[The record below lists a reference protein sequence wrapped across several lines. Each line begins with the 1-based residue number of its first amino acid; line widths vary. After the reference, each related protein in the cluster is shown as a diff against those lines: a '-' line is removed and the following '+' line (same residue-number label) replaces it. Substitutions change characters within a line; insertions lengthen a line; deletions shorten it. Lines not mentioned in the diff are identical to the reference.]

1 MDTYILGPPRW
12 RILRAL
18 GRNPL
23 VRTSDRIEALVWM
36 LAVMVSILSI
46 PAAAAIGTAV
56 HESMSS
62 RYAEQAQT
70 RHLVPATVID
80 GRATNEPSIAKTTI
94 TVDARW
100 FVGGREYTG
109 TVDAPPTVKT
119 GDQIDVWVDNNGRR
133 VAKPTPVSAAATDA
147 ALVALAIWLTV
158 DTAAAT
164 LYMVTRWAAD
174 RCRAAGWQR
183 DIDILVGHGGGRA
196 NSQR

>member
-36 LAVMVSILSI
+36 LAAMVSMLAI
-46 PAAAAIGTAV
+46 PAARD
-56 HESMSS
+56 
-62 RYAEQAQT
+62 RYRGARVDEQPLRRAGSN

-80 GRATNEPSIAKTTI
+80 GVATNEPSIAKTTI

-100 FVGGREYTG
+100 FVVGAIHRHSRR
-109 TVDAPPTVKT
+109 APTVRT
-119 GDQIDVWVDNNGRR
+119 GDQIDVWVDDNGRR
-133 VAKPTPVSAAATDA
+133 VAKPTPVCAAATDA